1 LHFDLFEGIA
11 MGNRRGGGRRRKTN
25 LDRRADPPPDESLPS
40 RAEHLDYI
48 ADMLQELKTMSAR
61 ANCPAL
67 TELLELACQ
76 KAAKC
81 RPS

>member
-1 LHFDLFEGIA
+1 

-25 LDRRADPPPDESLPS
+25 LDRRADPPPDENVPS

-48 ADMLQELKTMSAR
+48 ADMLQELKMMSVR

-67 TELLELACQ
+67 TEVLELARQ
-76 KAAKC
+76 TAVKC